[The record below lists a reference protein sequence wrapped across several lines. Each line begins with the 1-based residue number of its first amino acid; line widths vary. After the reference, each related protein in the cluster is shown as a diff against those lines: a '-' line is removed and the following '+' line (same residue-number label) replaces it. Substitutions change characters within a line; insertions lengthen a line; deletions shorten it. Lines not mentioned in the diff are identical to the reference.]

1 MAQAPRPEPK
11 RLRDDIRSIA
21 QLNMLHNL
29 AAALNMLGDV
39 EEIAAAITAELR
51 TIIDYHNCRV
61 YLLQPDGDTL
71 FPVAFR
77 GELFTDYAT
86 ESLPA
91 LVTRLGEGIT
101 GHVALTKT
109 SLLPPT
115 PGRSSSPSRSPGPT
129 TTCWNPCSPSP

>member
-1 MAQAPRPEPK
+1 
-11 RLRDDIRSIA
+11 
-21 QLNMLHNL
+21 MLHNL

-91 LVTRLGEGIT
+91 LVSRLGFAQFDEDDRRLLEVLAS
-101 GHVALTKT
+101 HAAVAFQTARLLEAERREARVSGALLRLSQAMT
-109 SLLPPT
+109 SEHT
-115 PGRSSSPSRSPGPT
+115 VGEIFQRAIE
-129 TTCWNPCSPSP
+129 

>member
-1 MAQAPRPEPK
+1 
-11 RLRDDIRSIA
+11 
-21 QLNMLHNL
+21 MLHNL

-91 LVTRLGEGIT
+91 LVTRPGEGIT
-101 GHVALTKT
+101 GRVALTKT
-109 SLLPPT
+109 SRTSPAARQLERSVTVPRSDSDARGALLAAPT
-115 PGRSSSPSRSPGPT
+115 SARAAA
-129 TTCWNPCSPSP
+129 

>member
-1 MAQAPRPEPK
+1 MRRSVAQAPGAEPK
-11 RLRDDIRSIA
+11 RLRDDVRSIA

-39 EEIAAAITAELR
+39 EEIAAAITAEPR

-91 LVTRLGEGIT
+91 HATRLGEGIT
-101 GHVALTKT
+101 RHVARAKT
-109 SLLPPT
+109 YLP
-115 PGRSSSPSRSPGPT
+115 R
-129 TTCWNPCSPSP
+129 